1 MAFTH
6 AHAVHSSYGRGTLQ
20 IIIENVKC
28 RFAIFHDFYIA
39 PWSVCTSDGFS
50 KGNKAANL
58 GITVLLIEMIGR
70 HIPVRE
76 QEDLL
81 EAHFLYGLFDLCQ
94 EKGSGTAALTVSLDA
109 QFVDD
114 IFCTRVP
121 VLNISHG

>member
-1 MAFTH
+1 MAFAH

-20 IIIENVKC
+20 IIIENVKY

-39 PWSVCTSDGFS
+39 PWRVCTSDGFS

-76 QEDLL
+76 QEDLF

-94 EKGSGTAALTVSLDA
+94 EKGVSFNSTQTHHTVWHTVPPRGFSL
-109 QFVDD
+109 
-114 IFCTRVP
+114 P
-121 VLNISHG
+121 L